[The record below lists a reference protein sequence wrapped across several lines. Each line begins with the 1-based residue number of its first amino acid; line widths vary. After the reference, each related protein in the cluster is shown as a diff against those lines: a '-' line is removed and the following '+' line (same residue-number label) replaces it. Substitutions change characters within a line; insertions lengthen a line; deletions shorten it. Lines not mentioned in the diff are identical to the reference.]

1 MNNNEF
7 QNLNEKEFMRNR
19 KKRKSHERVNAK
31 KTINKPA
38 ARRSSK
44 ASSVKQGKK
53 HATAIIVSSV
63 LTSIFLTF
71 AVLLIFVDSF
81 RALALRHVLMS
92 LSYGSDPKNTHISD
106 NSMSDGISDTIIS
119 IDGEKGKLH
128 KDVYTF
134 LATGTDFG
142 GNLTDVIMVAK
153 LDASSNKVDILQ
165 IPRDT
170 YVKLSGKLIIDDNG
184 NISPDNFAS
193 SGYETKANAV
203 FSSGKNLAR
212 TPLNNLIGEAKGQ
225 SVSKI
230 KSLCE
235 DKKYAYLGVT
245 QPQITKYLNEKD
257 NTKKQEL
264 FAAMQKNFGIKYL
277 STFIYYSYGIPI
289 DYHAQVN
296 TSGFRN
302 IVDAVGGVDL
312 YVPQNMYHN
321 DPTQNLYINLKEGY
335 QHLDGNKAEQ
345 FVRFRGY
352 RLGDIDRIDA
362 QKSFMNAFLDKLFS
376 PAIITNISKIT
387 AEVQKNLF
395 TNLTLQETADFG
407 LVVLDMDLSEG
418 FSMIT
423 LPGAPVDVTRG
434 SQWVSY
440 YSADKQEVMELVNKS
455 FNKYDTDLPE
465 EMFGLHELK
474 NTGAPVDKTV
484 TDNDTKA
491 PEDKSDLEPEDTQK
505 PQDNDSDDKTSDGKT
520 QKPDDDSDSKADAD
534 DGKDE
539 ENSDKTSSEDNEKA
553 DSKEDDSNSEDTETS
568 SDDKNKNDDTKL
580 SDDTEKDDKEN
591 NSDSEDNAP
600 SKPSEDIDGND
611 NEPSDKP
618 EEAPEQQPQEPV
630 SEDEPK
636 PSVPNEAGSEPEAEA
651 EQAAA

>member
-19 KKRKSHERVNAK
+19 KKRKSHERINAK
-31 KTINKPA
+31 KTIKKPA
-38 ARRSSK
+38 TRRSSK
-44 ASSVKQGKK
+44 NSSGKQGKK

-106 NSMSDGISDTIIS
+106 NSMSDGISETIIS
-119 IDGEKGKLH
+119 IDGEKGRLH

-184 NISPDNFAS
+184 NISPDNFSS

-235 DKKYAYLGVT
+235 DKKYSYLGVT

-362 QKSFMNAFLDKLFS
+362 QKSFVNAFLDKLFS

-423 LPGAPVDVTRG
+423 LPGAPVDVTRAG
-434 SQWVSY
+434 QWVSY
-440 YSADKQEVMELVNKS
+440 YSADKQEVMELVNES

-484 TDNDTKA
+484 NDNDTKA
-491 PEDKSDLEPEDTQK
+491 PEDKADSKPEDTQK
-505 PQDNDSDDKTSDGKT
+505 PEDDDSDEKTSDSKT
-520 QKPDDDSDSKADAD
+520 QKPDDDSDSKSDTD

-539 ENSDKTSSEDNEKA
+539 ENSDNTSYEDDKKA
-553 DSKEDDSNSEDTETS
+553 DSKQDGSKSDDTTAS
-568 SDDKNKNDDTKL
+568 SDDKKKNDDPKT
-580 SDDTEKDDKEN
+580 SDDTKKDDRDN
-591 NSDSEDNAP
+591 NSDSADSAP
-600 SKPSEDIDGND
+600 SKPSENDDGND
-611 NEPSDKP
+611 NEP
-618 EEAPEQQPQEPV
+618 EEAPETQPHEPV
-630 SEDEPK
+630 SDEDTK
-636 PSVPNEAGSEPEAEA
+636 PSVPDGADTEPEPEAER
-651 EQAAA
+651 AAA